1 MFNDVLCFANPEE
14 AVAFT
19 YIGRIV
25 KLRPL
30 INTFYSTVQGKIL
43 RLNHVGKCNRESN
56 YSWLILR
63 KVMANFLIVRICQV

>member
-30 INTFYSTVQGKIL
+30 INTFYSTVHG
-43 RLNHVGKCNRESN
+43 
-56 YSWLILR
+56 
-63 KVMANFLIVRICQV
+63 